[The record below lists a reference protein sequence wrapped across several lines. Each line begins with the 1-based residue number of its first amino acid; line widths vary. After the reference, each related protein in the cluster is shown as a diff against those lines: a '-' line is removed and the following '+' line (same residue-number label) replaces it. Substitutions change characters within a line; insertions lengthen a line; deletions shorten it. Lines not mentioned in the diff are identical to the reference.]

1 MSDNKFILADINESD
16 GIAWLTLNRPE
27 KKNALERRS
36 TERACRAFFAL
47 SPTTTRFAA
56 SSPAGAGGSY
66 SSGRD
71 LYDMRGQENRRR
83 TRGIGGVA
91 EIVDIMRKL
100 PQVTVAKVRGWC
112 LGGGL
117 AMINGHDLV
126 ISSDSAKFGMPE
138 VIRGSYG
145 ATATPSL
152 FHAGIPFKKA
162 FYISLTGRNLTGVEA
177 ERVGL
182 VSQVVAEKELDGFV
196 ETLAKEI
203 GSRNGA
209 TLENAKIA
217 AYMQKICLSTWP
229 CGPMTWSQHRLRY
242 YTNPLNDVEGYLQS
256 QKGGASG
263 EIREAGGPEISMPGF
278 DWLDVRPLSLVF
290 RRESR
295 ADQQS
300 KKVDFLENYLNVF
313 AFRAVHI
320 VPATLRS
327 GGG

>member
-1 MSDNKFILADINESD
+1 MPDNKLISAEVDEKQ

-27 KKNALERRS
+27 KKNALS
-36 TERACRAFFAL
+36 VAL
-47 SPTTTRFAA
+47 LNEMANILRGLADKDRIRCIVTT
-56 SSPAGAGGSY
+56 GAGDTY

-71 LYDMRGQENRRR
+71 LYDMRGQSNRSR

-126 ISSDSAKFGMPE
+126 IAAESAKFGMPE
-138 VIRGSYG
+138 IIRGSYG

-162 FYISLTGRNLTGVEA
+162 FFISLTGRNLTGVEA

-182 VSQVVAEKELDGFV
+182 VSQVVAEKELDGYV
-196 ETLAKEI
+196 ETLVKELA
-203 GSRNGA
+203 SRNGA

-217 AYMQKICLSTWP
+217 AYMQKDLP
-229 CGPMTWSQHRLRY
+229 FDMALKADDLVQHRLRY
-242 YTNPLNDVEGYLQS
+242 YTNPLSDVEGYLHS
-256 QKGGASG
+256 QKGGGS
-263 EIREAGGPEISMPGF
+263 
-278 DWLDVRPLSLVF
+278 VKY
-290 RRESR
+290 
-295 ADQQS
+295 
-300 KKVDFLENYLNVF
+300 KKPD
-313 AFRAVHI
+313 
-320 VPATLRS
+320 
-327 GGG
+327 GQ

>member
-1 MSDNKFILADINESD
+1 MADNKFIQANIDENT

-27 KKNALERRS
+27 KKNALSVALLAEFSSILRS
-36 TERACRAFFAL
+36 LAENDKIRCIVT
-47 SPTTTRFAA
+47 
-56 SSPAGAGGSY
+56 AGAGDSY

-71 LYDMRGQENRRR
+71 LYDMRGQDNRRR
-83 TRGIGGVA
+83 TRGFGGVA

-117 AMINGHDLV
+117 ALINGHDLV
-126 ISSDSAKFGMPE
+126 ISAESAKYGMPE

-162 FYISLTGRNLTGVEA
+162 FFISLTGRNLTGVEA

-182 VSQVVAEKELDGFV
+182 VSDVVTEKELDSYV

-203 GSRNGA
+203 SSRNGA

-217 AYMQKICLSTWP
+217 AYMQKDLSFE
-229 CGPMTWSQHRLRY
+229 MALKADDLVSHRMRY
-242 YTNPLNDVEGYLQS
+242 YTNPLSDVEGYLHS
-256 QKGGASG
+256 QKGGG
-263 EIREAGGPEISMPGF
+263 TVKYVKPEEG
-278 DWLDVRPLSLVF
+278 
-290 RRESR
+290 
-295 ADQQS
+295 
-300 KKVDFLENYLNVF
+300 K
-313 AFRAVHI
+313 
-320 VPATLRS
+320 
-327 GGG
+327 

>member
-1 MSDNKFILADINESD
+1 MSDNKFIIADLNEND
-16 GIAWLTLNRPE
+16 GVAWLTLDRPE
-27 KKNALERRS
+27 KKNALSIALLAELS
-36 TERACRAFFAL
+36 ALLRALAENDKIRCIVT
-47 SPTTTRFAA
+47 S
-56 SSPAGAGGSY
+56 GAGDSY

-83 TRGIGGVA
+83 TRGVGGVA

-126 ISSDSAKFGMPE
+126 VAADTASFGMPE

-162 FYISLTGRNLTGVEA
+162 FFISLIGRNLTGIEA
-177 ERVGL
+177 ERIGL
-182 VSQVVAEKELDGFV
+182 VSQVVAEKELDSYV

-217 AYMQKICLSTWP
+217 AYMQKDLSFE
-229 CGPMTWSQHRLRY
+229 MALKADDLVSHRMRY
-242 YTNPLNDVEGYLQS
+242 YTNPLSDVEGYLHS
-256 QKGGASG
+256 QKGGGTVKYVKPNA
-263 EIREAGGPEISMPGF
+263 R
-278 DWLDVRPLSLVF
+278 
-290 RRESR
+290 
-295 ADQQS
+295 
-300 KKVDFLENYLNVF
+300 K
-313 AFRAVHI
+313 
-320 VPATLRS
+320 
-327 GGG
+327 